1 MVQKT
6 MILVAAKHKEWV
18 EIVLSF
24 GCNKEI
30 AEDIVQEMYYKIQLK
45 LEKGLDKVN
54 VEAAWRDLMGNGV
67 NNYTN
72 SVKLHHDTLYIELS
86 SSVLREELSYGKDK
100 IIKIINEALGKNL
113 VNKLV
118 LR

>member
-1 MVQKT
+1 MSKRQNDPFK
-6 MILVAAKHKEWV
+6 MDDLMKSFMKE
-18 EIVLSF
+18 
-24 GCNKEI
+24 N
-30 AEDIVQEMYYKIQLK
+30 K

-72 SVKLHHDTLYIELS
+72 SVKLHKETLYVELS
-86 SSVLREELSYGKDK
+86 SSVLREELSYGKDE
-100 IIKIINEALGKNL
+100 IIGMLNEALGKNL
-113 VNKLV
+113 ITKII

>member
-1 MVQKT
+1 MSKRHNDQQK
-6 MILVAAKHKEWV
+6 IDDLLKLFVKE
-18 EIVLSF
+18 
-24 GCNKEI
+24 N
-30 AEDIVQEMYYKIQLK
+30 K

-72 SVKLHHDTLYIELS
+72 SVKLHQDTLYVELS

-100 IIKIINEALGKNL
+100 ILTMLNEALGKNL
-113 VNKLV
+113 ITKLI

>member
-1 MVQKT
+1 MSKRQKDQQK
-6 MILVAAKHKEWV
+6 IDDLLKSFVKE
-18 EIVLSF
+18 
-24 GCNKEI
+24 N
-30 AEDIVQEMYYKIQLK
+30 K
-45 LEKGLDKVN
+45 LEKGLDQVN

-72 SVKLHHDTLYIELS
+72 SVKLHKDTLYVVLS

-100 IIKIINEALGKNL
+100 IIKILNEGLKKELIA
-113 VNKLV
+113 KLI

>member
-1 MVQKT
+1 MSKRHNDQQK
-6 MILVAAKHKEWV
+6 IDDLLKSFVKE
-18 EIVLSF
+18 
-24 GCNKEI
+24 N
-30 AEDIVQEMYYKIQLK
+30 K

-72 SVKLHHDTLYIELS
+72 SVKLHQDTLYVELS

-100 IIKIINEALGKNL
+100 IITMLNEAL
-113 VNKLV
+113 
-118 LR
+118 REEPHH